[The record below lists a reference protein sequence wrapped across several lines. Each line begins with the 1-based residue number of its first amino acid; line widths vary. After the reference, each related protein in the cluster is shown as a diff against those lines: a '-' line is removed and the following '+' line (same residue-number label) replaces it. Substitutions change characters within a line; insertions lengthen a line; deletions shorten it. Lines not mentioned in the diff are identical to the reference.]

1 MTVRAKTMLKPMHV
15 CVGRRV
21 HVWQRVDNDS
31 HRKRKRRHSPCEDGF
46 RCCPDRAQVV
56 GALLVV
62 QAVARQVSL
71 RTGRTTVA
79 GDDKVNVRF
88 MFTCST
94 LMSDCDKQEV
104 CDLDRVDFNTIFLF
118 FCNLSIILLD
128 SIYRPMKKSMTTY
141 NPQIHVTVHRNQPI
155 VVHSQKHRS
164 SKEKNPTRTSS
175 LPFHHFHDFFP
186 FLNV

>member
-31 HRKRKRRHSPCEDGF
+31 HRGRRHTPCEDGF

-62 QAVARQVSL
+62 QAVARQVPL
-71 RTGRTTVA
+71 RKGRTSVA

-104 CDLDRVDFNTIFLF
+104 CVIWT
-118 FCNLSIILLD
+118 
-128 SIYRPMKKSMTTY
+128 
-141 NPQIHVTVHRNQPI
+141 
-155 VVHSQKHRS
+155 
-164 SKEKNPTRTSS
+164 EWE
-175 LPFHHFHDFFP
+175 
-186 FLNV
+186 